1 MPKIIPKIILKNQLL
16 IAIRTVSFNLLNTVI
31 KILILIFGMNAESRN
46 SEIKLIPPKCIL
58 LIKLIQI
65 GMKINIG
72 RKDKL
77 VGFNFNL
84 YNYLI
89 NFF

>member
-1 MPKIIPKIILKNQLL
+1 
-16 IAIRTVSFNLLNTVI
+16 
-31 KILILIFGMNAESRN
+31 MNAESIN